1 VNNFDNITMILM
13 LLLMGVLIW
22 NMYLTEQKFNKV
34 EMRLSSVENK

>member
-1 VNNFDNITMILM
+1 MILM